1 MIAETSSGAGDGGSI
16 KLVNGIGTANGR
28 GIEQVVFDDGTVWSQ
43 ADMRAMV
50 LTAAATSGDDT
61 ITGFENDDIIQ
72 GGSGNDTLDGKGGS
86 DTYLYARGDGHDSI
100 NEDPSYNSAIVD
112 KLVLSGVDPSAI
124 SFTRSGEAVTLVIAE
139 TSSGA
144 GNGGSIKLV
153 NGIETVNG
161 RGIEQVVFDDGTVWS
176 QADMRAM
183 VLASMTNGG
192 DDIIIGTSNN
202 DIIQGGSGN
211 DTLDGKGGSDT
222 YLYAR
227 GDGHD
232 SINEDPS
239 YNSAI
244 VDKLVLSGVDPSA
257 ISFTRSGE
265 AVTLVIAET
274 SSGAATA
281 VPSSSSTA
289 SAPPTVEASS
299 RSSSTMARS
308 GPRPTCAPWS

>member
-1 MIAETSSGAGDGGSI
+1 
-16 KLVNGIGTANGR
+16 
-28 GIEQVVFDDGTVWSQ
+28 
-43 ADMRAMV
+43 MRAMV
-50 LTAAATSGDDT
+50 LTAAATSGNDT

-153 NGIETVNG
+153 NGIGTANG

-183 VLASMTNGG
+183 VLTAAA
-192 DDIIIGTSNN
+192 TSGNDTITGFEN
-202 DIIQGGSGN
+202 DDIIQGGSGN

-274 SSGAATA
+274 SSGAGDGGSIKLVNGIGTA
-281 VPSSSSTA
+281 NGRGIEQVVFDDG
-289 SAPPTVEASS
+289 TVWS
-299 RSSSTMARS
+299 
-308 GPRPTCAPWS
+308 RPTCAPWS